1 MFNNNSTI
9 IMKNIIK
16 FLSLVLLLPF
26 VLHSCNNE
34 DYRDWTKAEP
44 SFKLYDTSLGSN
56 VLYSTM
62 ENNPFRLT
70 WDNLDATSSYDIVF
84 SNSNDFTIKV
94 KLGTS
99 NKNTYTTTIGAL
111 NTALLQAGYSPYT
124 IKKVYFRI
132 EAGSNVSLP
141 IAFDVQPYPVDV
153 PVITVPVAGKS
164 YVLDKNLPEDNAFT
178 MLWSD
183 YTTYGVDV
191 TYTVEVAKT
200 GSTEFATLGTVQ
212 NLRLLG
218 ITNKTLNDAVLKLG
232 LTANVEESVNMRV
245 TATTKSVGG
254 TINKVSQVVSVK
266 VTPYVAFKN
275 LFFVG
280 DATAAGWNTNNNNQ
294 ALYRDASN
302 TNKFYFTGKFGTSM
316 FKLLEILGDNTWQP
330 QWGLKGGVVANSDGG
345 EPEPFTVSTAGY
357 YSFEVDILAKTYSI
371 TPYSGAMTTYTSI
384 DLAGDLNNWSGSTV
398 LTQSSFDPHQWYIKD
413 LVVSSNG
420 EAKFRANGSWD
431 VNWGAG
437 SEFSGQGTQGGA
449 NIPLNAGTYDVYF
462 NDIDGRYVFVK
473 K

>member
-1 MFNNNSTI
+1 M
-9 IMKNIIK
+9 
-16 FLSLVLLLPF
+16 
-26 VLHSCNNE
+26 
-34 DYRDWTKAEP
+34 
-44 SFKLYDTSLGSN
+44 
-56 VLYSTM
+56 
-62 ENNPFRLT
+62 
-70 WDNLDATSSYDIVF
+70 
-84 SNSNDFTIKV
+84 
-94 KLGTS
+94 
-99 NKNTYTTTIGAL
+99 
-111 NTALLQAGYSPYT
+111 PY
-124 IKKVYFRI
+124 I
-132 EAGSNVSLP
+132 
-141 IAFDVQPYPVDV
+141 
-153 PVITVPVAGKS
+153 
-164 YVLDKNLPEDNAFT
+164 
-178 MLWSD
+178 
-183 YTTYGVDV
+183 
-191 TYTVEVAKT
+191 
-200 GSTEFATLGTVQ
+200 
-212 NLRLLG
+212 
-218 ITNKTLNDAVLKLG
+218 
-232 LTANVEESVNMRV
+232 
-245 TATTKSVGG
+245 
-254 TINKVSQVVSVK
+254 
-266 VTPYVAFKN
+266 AFKN
-275 LFFVG
+275 LFLVG

-384 DLAGDLNNWSGSTV
+384 DLAGDLNGWSGSTV
-398 LTQSSFDPHQWYIKD
+398 LTQSSFDPHQWFIKD

-420 EAKFRANGSWD
+420 EAKFRANGTWD

>member
-1 MFNNNSTI
+1 
-9 IMKNIIK
+9 MKNIFKII
-16 FLSLVLLLPF
+16 SILLLIPLVF
-26 VLHSCNNE
+26 SSC
-34 DYRDWTKAEP
+34 RDEQYDDNWTSADP
-44 SFKLYDTSLGSN
+44 SFTLYNTTLTSN
-56 VLYSTM
+56 VLYPTM

-70 WDNLDATSSYDIVF
+70 WDNSLGGTTYNVVF
-84 SNSNDFTIKV
+84 STTSDFATKIAF
-94 KLGTS
+94 GTS
-99 NKNTYTTTIGAL
+99 NTNSYSTTIGAL
-111 NTALLQAGYSPYT
+111 NTALLQAGYSPYGL
-124 IKKVYFRI
+124 KKVYFRV
-132 EAGSNVSLP
+132 EAGNNVSNP
-141 IAFDVQPYPVDV
+141 VSFDVTPYPVTV
-153 PVITVPVAGKS
+153 PVITNPTAGMS
-164 YVLDKNLPEDNAFT
+164 FVLDKDYPNDAALT

-183 YTTYGVDV
+183 YNTYGVNV
-191 TYTVEVAKT
+191 TYTVEVAKS

-212 NLRLLG
+212 NLRVLE
-218 ITNKTLNDAVLKLG
+218 ITNKTFNDAVLKLG
-232 LTANVEESVNMRV
+232 LTANVSASVDMRV

-254 TINKVSQVVSVK
+254 TINKVSQVVSVN
-266 VTPYVAFKN
+266 VTPFVAFKN

-357 YSFEVDILAKTYSI
+357 YTFEVDILAKTYSI
-371 TPYSGAMTTYTSI
+371 TPYSGAMTTYSSI
-384 DLAGDLNNWSGSTV
+384 DIAGNLNGWSGSTV
-398 LTQSSFDPHQWYIKD
+398 LTQSSFDPHQWFIKD

-420 EAKFRANGSWD
+420 EAKFRANGTWD
-431 VNWGAG
+431 INWGAAA
-437 SEFSGQGTQGGA
+437 EFSGQGTQGGA

>member
-1 MFNNNSTI
+1 
-9 IMKNIIK
+9 MKNIFKII
-16 FLSLVLLLPF
+16 SILLLIPLVF
-26 VLHSCNNE
+26 SSC
-34 DYRDWTKAEP
+34 RDEQYDDNWTSADP
-44 SFKLYDTSLGSN
+44 SFTLYNTTLTSN
-56 VLYSTM
+56 VLYPTM

-70 WDNLDATSSYDIVF
+70 WDNSLGGTTYNVVF
-84 SNSNDFTIKV
+84 STTSDFATKIAF
-94 KLGTS
+94 GTS
-99 NKNTYTTTIGAL
+99 NTNSYSTTIGAL
-111 NTALLQAGYSPYT
+111 NTALLQAGYSPYGL
-124 IKKVYFRI
+124 KKVYFRV
-132 EAGSNVSLP
+132 EAGTNVSNP
-141 IAFDVQPYPVDV
+141 VSFDVTPYPVTV
-153 PVITVPVAGKS
+153 PVITNPTAGMS
-164 YVLDKNLPEDNAFT
+164 FVLDKDYPDDAALT

-183 YTTYGVDV
+183 YNTYGVNV
-191 TYTVEVAKT
+191 TYTVEVAKS

-212 NLRLLG
+212 NLRVLE
-218 ITNKTLNDAVLKLG
+218 ITNKTFNDAVLKLG
-232 LTANVEESVNMRV
+232 LTANVSASVDMRV

-254 TINKVSQVVSVK
+254 TINKVSQVVKVD
-266 VTPYVAFKN
+266 VTPFVAFKN

-357 YSFEVDILAKTYSI
+357 YTFEVDILAKTYSI
-371 TPYSGAMTTYTSI
+371 TPYSGAMTTYSSI
-384 DLAGDLNNWSGSTV
+384 DIAGNLNGWSGSTV
-398 LTQSSFDPHQWYIKD
+398 LTQSSFDPHQWFIKD

-420 EAKFRANGSWD
+420 EAKFRANGTWD
-431 VNWGAG
+431 INWGAAA
-437 SEFSGQGTQGGA
+437 EFSGQGTQGGA

>member
-1 MFNNNSTI
+1 
-9 IMKNIIK
+9 MKNIFKII
-16 FLSLVLLLPF
+16 SILLLIPLVF
-26 VLHSCNNE
+26 SSC
-34 DYRDWTKAEP
+34 RDEQYDDNWKSADP
-44 SFKLYDTSLGSN
+44 SFTLYNTTLTSN
-56 VLYSTM
+56 VLYPTM

-70 WDNLDATSSYDIVF
+70 WDNSLGGTTYNVVF
-84 SNSNDFTIKV
+84 STTSDFATKIAF
-94 KLGTS
+94 GTS
-99 NKNTYTTTIGAL
+99 NTNSYSTTIGAL
-111 NTALLQAGYSPYT
+111 NTALLQAGYSPYGL
-124 IKKVYFRI
+124 KKVYFRV
-132 EAGSNVSLP
+132 EAGNKVSNPVS
-141 IAFDVQPYPVDV
+141 FDVTPYPVTV
-153 PVITVPVAGKS
+153 PVITNPTAGMS
-164 YVLDKNLPEDNAFT
+164 FALDKDYPDDAALT

-183 YTTYGVDV
+183 YNTYGVNV

-212 NLRLLG
+212 NLRVLE
-218 ITNKTLNDAVLKLG
+218 ISNKTFNDAVLKLG
-232 LTANVEESVNMRV
+232 LTANVSASVDMRV
-245 TATTKSVGG
+245 TATTKSLGG
-254 TINKVSQVVSVK
+254 TINKVSQVVSVN
-266 VTPYVAFKN
+266 VTPFVAFKN

-345 EPEPFTVSTAGY
+345 DPEPFTVSTAGY

-371 TPYSGAMTTYTSI
+371 TPYSGAMTTYSSI
-384 DLAGDLNNWSGSTV
+384 DIAGDLNGWSGSTV

-420 EAKFRANGSWD
+420 EAKFRANGTWD